1 MKTITYRAKTAEGY
15 QDVTIVP
22 SQQILVI
29 RAMQRLSGT
38 VKNRSEYTVEM
49 IRAEIQKFF
58 DYGWTED
65 QFYPGA
71 NGEFWLSD
79 KAIKAIISGAD

>member
-29 RAMQRLSGT
+29 RAMQRLSL
-38 VKNRSEYTVEM
+38 KNRSEYTVEM

-79 KAIKAIISGAD
+79 KAIRAIISGAD

>member
-29 RAMQRLSGT
+29 RAMQILSL
-38 VKNRSEYTVEM
+38 KNRSEYTVEM

-65 QFYPGA
+65 Q
-71 NGEFWLSD
+71 
-79 KAIKAIISGAD
+79 